1 MKGVPAPR
9 WLAAAAIAAFL
20 LISFAYLDRFP
31 VVGQD
36 EPWVAAPA
44 YKLATQGVLGSD
56 LFAGFHGMERH
67 YFEQMPV
74 YDLLEAAI
82 FRLAGVGVVQMR
94 LLSVLFGLVLLIVVH
109 AVGREAAGERVAAL
123 AVVLMVTV
131 RIAAPTASRPIGI
144 VLLDAA
150 RINRYDIPV
159 PAFGLAALL
168 VAIHAVR
175 ARSRVWW
182 VSSGV
187 LAGLSTL
194 SHLYGAFWLPV
205 LVVFA
210 LVSDGFSRTAARSIA
225 MVVAGFALTLLPWI
239 PSRWYLRIGR
249 LSSRAQWASG
259 IFSTYCICCT
269 SDSRRSICIART
281 ASFVPRT
288 F

>member
-1 MKGVPAPR
+1 
-9 WLAAAAIAAFL
+9 LAAAAIAAFL

-144 VLLDAA
+144 LLLDAA

-168 VAIHAVR
+168 VAIYAVR
-175 ARSRVWW
+175 GRSRVLW

-205 LVVFA
+205 LVAFA

-225 MVVAGFALTLLPWI
+225 MVVAGFVLTLLPWMVWI
-239 PSRWYLRIGR
+239 GSNWSDYL
-249 LSSRAQWASG
+249 AQNQAVAPRFAVFAPGFYASNVFLG
-259 IFSTYCICCT
+259 DGPI
-269 SDSRRSICIART
+269 
-281 ASFVPRT
+281 
-288 F
+288 